1 MRDSAPDDD
10 SYETV
15 KQAVLSSVVRHFSPE
30 FVNRI
35 DEIVVFHPLGK
46 EEILGIAQLQI
57 DLLNRRLA
65 DNELQIRVSPDMLRF
80 IAEAGFDP
88 VYGARPLKRA
98 IQNRIENPLAQH
110 VLAGEFGPG
119 SNIDINLGADGNLK
133 FSASATDEE
142 EIPRLQ
148 AK

>member
-1 MRDSAPDDD
+1 N
-10 SYETV
+10 YETV
-15 KQAVLSSVVRHFSPE
+15 KQAVLNSVVRHFSPE

-35 DEIVVFHPLGK
+35 DEIVVFQPLGK
-46 EEILGIAQLQI
+46 EEILGIARLQI

-65 DNELQIRVSPDMLRF
+65 DNELKIHVSPAMLRF

-119 SNIDINLGADGNLK
+119 SQIDIDLGANGNLE
-133 FSASATDEE
+133 FSGVAT
-142 EIPRLQ
+142 
-148 AK
+148 A

>member
-1 MRDSAPDDD
+1 M
-10 SYETV
+10 
-15 KQAVLSSVVRHFSPE
+15 LNSVVRHFSPE

-35 DEIVVFHPLGK
+35 DEIVVFQPLGK
-46 EEILGIAQLQI
+46 EEILGIARLQI

-65 DNELQIRVSPDMLRF
+65 DNELKIHVSPAMLRF

-119 SNIDINLGADGNLK
+119 SQIDIDLGANGNLE
-133 FSASATDEE
+133 FSGVAT
-142 EIPRLQ
+142 
-148 AK
+148 A